1 MTRNNR
7 NGKLSDVDVAVKSII
22 EKALNET
29 GWQIH
34 KAALLIK
41 MNPPTF
47 YRLARK
53 FKLIKEV
60 TVTRTVRKLVKA

>member
-1 MTRNNR
+1 M
-7 NGKLSDVDVAVKSII
+7 AIKSTI
-22 EKALNET
+22 EKALNKT
-29 GWQIH
+29 SWQIH
-34 KAALLIK
+34 KAALLIR

-60 TVTRTVRKLVKA
+60 TVMRTVRKLVKA